1 MKVLIISSSYVI
13 FNGRIFDILISKV
26 MMAIVQLVITRH
38 DKRLLLS
45 QFHIDDARHVILNVG
60 RQNNYDS
67 NQLLD
72 KTKPTRKGFLKSV
85 CHWRHGED

>member
-1 MKVLIISSSYVI
+1 
-13 FNGRIFDILISKV
+13 

-72 KTKPTRKGFLKSV
+72 KTKPTLLLIKGQSINLSQ
-85 CHWRHGED
+85 